1 MPNWV
6 AQDFHVAGP
15 KAEVDRFI
23 RTGYSRRHRGQFDDL
38 LLFDEL
44 CPNRGRERRAPQSVP
59 WLPPSAF
66 ARSAPADAPQPWRR
80 RSGGRTRKALDPG
93 VVLGHFRTRTQAMFS
108 KQTRWDYPVEF
119 YNQLPKHWPALCF
132 AASVNEEMGA
142 FGGVIVIV
150 DGEVNNAVR
159 DYETRY
165 DRRAHARDVRA
176 SLRRWGAFLT
186 ADRPWRLIPH
196 AAWEHRSM
204 PFDAHFDD
212 DFWFYF
218 RTREEMAAF
227 RARYRSSHAM
237 RRNGREWRRFSLPR
251 TSTTLLDPRNRSMN
265 RE

>member
-93 VVLGHFRTRTQAMFS
+93 VVLGHFRTRTQGMFS
-108 KQTRWDYPVEF
+108 MQTRWDYPVEF
-119 YNQLPKHWPALCF
+119 YNQLPKHWPALSF
-132 AASVNEEMGA
+132 AASVNEEIGA
-142 FGGVIVIV
+142 FGGTGAPMRC
-150 DGEVNNAVR
+150 GEMGG
-159 DYETRY
+159 TG
-165 DRRAHARDVRA
+165 DRRGGWRARSFRQLA
-176 SLRRWGAFLT
+176 GGGWSQILRRQGGER
-186 ADRPWRLIPH
+186 D
-196 AAWEHRSM
+196 
-204 PFDAHFDD
+204 
-212 DFWFYF
+212 
-218 RTREEMAAF
+218 
-227 RARYRSSHAM
+227 
-237 RRNGREWRRFSLPR
+237 
-251 TSTTLLDPRNRSMN
+251 
-265 RE
+265 